1 MAERSQAAVEEG
13 LLKEDDIR
21 RAVRHSLRTRMAMG
35 EFDPPERSPW
45 GRLDLSV
52 VDSEAHRGLARRAAE
67 ASMVLLEHDA

>member
-1 MAERSQAAVEEG
+1 M
-13 LLKEDDIR
+13 
-21 RAVRHSLRTRMAMG
+21 RTRMAMG

-67 ASMVLLEHDA
+67 ASMVLLEHDS

>member
-1 MAERSQAAVEEG
+1 MEQG

-35 EFDPPERSPW
+35 EFPPERSPW
-45 GRLDLSV
+45 GMLDLSV

-67 ASMVLLEHDA
+67 ASMVLLEHDP